1 MSFLKRLFG
10 CGTQS
15 TQDQLLEEGKE
26 GSTELQPSPK
36 PSEIE
41 KIPKSETNGGWRNE
55 SDDLPK
61 VSSTTSIKQAMEDL
75 PPYNPRSALEHYL
88 FPYCQLLAEDSHQES
103 PVSISIR
110 QLLSSEDYLKAQME
124 LPCAVGLTDLNK
136 PFIFDLALLPH
147 LLLSG
152 TTGSGKSTA
161 LEVIMTSLLF
171 KKHPEELKFVLIDTK
186 QVELNFYKSLEHHF
200 LATLPE
206 GNSVVSDSKE
216 AAQVLNSL
224 CMEMNQRLKLLR
236 LAQVKDIKAYNK
248 KFCDRKLSPELG
260 HHYLPYLVVIIDELA
275 GLMMNE
281 GKAIEEPL
289 LQLSQMARPVG
300 MHLVMATGRPST
312 DILTSSIKANIP
324 GRASFK
330 MVSKRDST
338 VILDRPGAERLSA
351 VGEMF
356 FLEGTDLTRVRCAY
370 ISTEE
375 IVAINEFIA
384 AQEGYHPFSYWL
396 PETSTNDI
404 LAEDTIVPETLDP
417 LFREAAELIV
427 ATQQGSTSLIQRKFA
442 IGYNRSGRLLDQ
454 LEHWGIVGPAKG
466 SAPREVI
473 VKNIQELN
481 SLLATIQH

>member
-1 MSFLKRLFG
+1 MNFLKRLFG
-10 CGTQS
+10 IGSPS
-15 TQDQLLEEGKE
+15 TKDQTLDEEKE
-26 GSTELQPSPK
+26 SSTELKPSPDSSK
-36 PSEIE
+36 IE
-41 KIPKSETNGGWRNE
+41 KLPQSETNGGWRNE

-61 VSSTTSIKQAMEDL
+61 VSSTTNFMQTMEDL
-75 PPYNPRSALEHYL
+75 PPYDPKLALEHYQY
-88 FPYCQLLAEDSHQES
+88 PYYQLLAEDNHQEG
-103 PVSISIR
+103 PDSIGIR
-110 QLLSSEDYLKAQME
+110 QLLSSEDYLQAQME
-124 LPCAVGLTDLNK
+124 LPCALGLTDAGK

-161 LEVIMTSLLF
+161 LEVIMMSLLF

-186 QVELNFYKSLEHHF
+186 QVELNFYRSLEYHF
-200 LATLPE
+200 LATLPD
-206 GNSVVSDSKE
+206 GNPVVSDSKE
-216 AAQVLNSL
+216 AAQVLNAL
-224 CMEMNQRLKLLR
+224 CLEMNQRLRLLR

-248 KFCDRKLSPELG
+248 KFCDRKLSPEQG
-260 HHYLPYLVVIIDELA
+260 HHYQPFLVVIIDELA
-275 GLMMNE
+275 SLMINE

-300 MHLVMATGRPST
+300 IHLLMATGRPST

-330 MVSKRDST
+330 MVSKRDSM

-375 IVAINEFIA
+375 IVTINEFIA

-396 PETSTNDI
+396 PDPTTNDTV
-404 LAEDTIVPETLDP
+404 EEETVDPGTLDP
-417 LFREAAELIV
+417 LLREAAELIV
-427 ATQQGSTSLIQRKFA
+427 AHQQGSTSLIQRKFA
-442 IGYNRSGRLLDQ
+442 LGYNRAGRILDQ
-454 LEHWGIVGPAKG
+454 LEHLGIVGPAQG
-466 SAPREVI
+466 STPREVI
-473 VKNIQELN
+473 VKDLQELN
-481 SLLATIQH
+481 RLLARI

>member
-10 CGTQS
+10 SGTHS
-15 TQDQLLEEGKE
+15 RQDQTLNEEQE
-26 GSTELQPSPK
+26 GSIELKPSPE
-36 PSEIE
+36 PSKIE
-41 KIPKSETNGGWRNE
+41 KLPQSETNGGWRNE
-55 SDDLPK
+55 SDDLPR
-61 VSSTTSIKQAMEDL
+61 VSSTTDIMQAMEDL
-75 PPYNPRSALEHYL
+75 PPYDPRSVLGHYQY
-88 FPYCQLLAEDSHQES
+88 PYYQLLAEYSHQES
-103 PVSISIR
+103 AASIGIR
-110 QLLSSEDYLKAQME
+110 QLLSSEDYQQAQME
-124 LPCAVGLTDLNK
+124 LPCALGLTYLGK

-186 QVELNFYKSLEHHF
+186 QVELSFYNSLEHHF
-200 LATLPE
+200 LATLPD
-206 GNSVVSDSKE
+206 GNPVVSDSKE
-216 AAQVLNSL
+216 ATQVLNAL
-224 CMEMNQRLKLLR
+224 CMEMSQRLKLLR
-236 LAQVKDIKAYNK
+236 LAQVKDIKTYNK

-300 MHLVMATGRPST
+300 MHLLMATGRPST

-356 FLEGTDLTRVRCAY
+356 FLQGTELTRVRCAY
-370 ISTEE
+370 ISTED
-375 IVAINEFIA
+375 IMAINEYIA
-384 AQEGYHPFSYWL
+384 AQERHPFPYEL
-396 PETSTNDI
+396 PDPTTNDTV
-404 LAEDTIVPETLDP
+404 AEETVELGTLDP
-417 LFREAAELIV
+417 LLREAAELIV
-427 ATQQGSTSLIQRKFA
+427 AHQQGSTSLIQRKFSL
-442 IGYNRSGRLLDQ
+442 GYNRAGRILDQ
-454 LEHWGIVGPAKG
+454 LEHLGIVGPAQG

-473 VKNIQELN
+473 VKDLQELN
-481 SLLATIQH
+481 NLLARI

>member
-1 MSFLKRLFG
+1 MGFLKRLFG
-10 CGTQS
+10 GGTPS
-15 TQDQLLEEGKE
+15 TQDQATEGGQE
-26 GSTELQPSPK
+26 GSIEPNSSPEL
-36 PSEIE
+36 SEIE
-41 KIPKSETNGGWRNE
+41 KSPHAKTNCGWRNE
-55 SDDLPK
+55 PDDQPK
-61 VSSTTSIKQAMEDL
+61 ESSTASIMQAIEDL
-75 PPYNPRSALEHYL
+75 PPYDPKSALEHYL
-88 FPYCQLLAEDSHQES
+88 FPYCELLAEDNHQEN
-103 PVSISIR
+103 PASIGIR
-110 QLLSSEDYLKAQME
+110 QLFSSEDYLQAQME
-124 LPCAVGLTDLNK
+124 LPCAVGLTDLDK

-186 QVELNFYKSLEHHF
+186 QVELNFYKSLEQHF
-200 LATLPE
+200 LATLPD
-206 GNSVVSDSKE
+206 GNPIVSDSKE
-216 AAQVLNSL
+216 AAQVLNAL

-248 KFCDRKLSPELG
+248 KFCDRKLNPEQG
-260 HHYLPYLVVIIDELA
+260 HYYLPYLVVIIDELA
-275 GLMMNE
+275 GLMMSE
-281 GKAIEEPL
+281 GKAVEDSL
-289 LQLSQMARPVG
+289 LQLSQMARPAG
-300 MHLVMATGRPST
+300 IHLVMATGRPST

-330 MVSKRDST
+330 MVSKRDSM

-384 AQEGYHPFSYWL
+384 AQAGYHPFSYWL
-396 PETSTNDI
+396 PDSSTNDI
-404 LAEDTIVPETLDP
+404 EAEDTIVPEMLDP

-427 ATQQGSTSLIQRKFA
+427 ATQQGSTSLIQRKYA
-442 IGYNRSGRLLDQ
+442 IGYNRSGRLMDQ
-454 LEHWGIVGPAKG
+454 LERWGIVGPAKG
-466 SAPREVI
+466 SAPREVL
-473 VKNIQELN
+473 VKDLQELN
-481 SLLATIQH
+481 RLLATIQH

>member
-10 CGTQS
+10 SGTLS
-15 TQDQLLEEGKE
+15 TQDQTLNQEQE
-26 GSTELQPSPK
+26 GSIKLKPSPE
-36 PSEIE
+36 PSKIE
-41 KIPKSETNGGWRNE
+41 KLPQSETNGGWRNE
-55 SDDLPK
+55 SNDLPR
-61 VSSTTSIKQAMEDL
+61 VSSTTDIMQAMEDL
-75 PPYNPRSALEHYL
+75 PPYDPRSVLEHYQY
-88 FPYCQLLAEDSHQES
+88 PYYQLLAEDSHQES
-103 PVSISIR
+103 AASIGIR
-110 QLLSSEDYLKAQME
+110 QLLSSEDYQQAQME
-124 LPCAVGLTDLNK
+124 LPCALGLTDLCK

-161 LEVIMTSLLF
+161 LEVIMTTLLF

-186 QVELNFYKSLEHHF
+186 QVELSFYNSLEHHF
-200 LATLPE
+200 LATLPD
-206 GNSVVSDSKE
+206 GNPVVSDSKE
-216 AAQVLNSL
+216 ATQVLNAL
-224 CMEMNQRLKLLR
+224 CMEMSQRLKLLR

-351 VGEMF
+351 VGEMYV
-356 FLEGTDLTRVRCAY
+356 LEGTELTRVRCAY
-370 ISTEE
+370 ISTED
-375 IVAINEFIA
+375 IMAINEFIA

-396 PETSTNDI
+396 PDPTTKDTV
-404 LAEDTIVPETLDP
+404 AEENIKPETLDP

-427 ATQQGSTSLIQRKFA
+427 ATKQGSTSLIQRKYA
-442 IGYNRSGRLLDQ
+442 IGYNRSGRLMDQ
-454 LEHWGIVGPAKG
+454 LERWGIVGPAQG

-473 VKNIQELN
+473 VKDLQALN
-481 SLLATIQH
+481 KLLDKIQH